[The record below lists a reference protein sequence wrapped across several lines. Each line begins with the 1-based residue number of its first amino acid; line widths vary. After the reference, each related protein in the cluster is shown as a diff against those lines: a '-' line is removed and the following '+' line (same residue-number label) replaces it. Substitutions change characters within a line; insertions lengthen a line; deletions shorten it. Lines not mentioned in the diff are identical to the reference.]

1 MNDADR
7 EELMARRIAE
17 KVAEDTDKLIK
28 RKYFWI
34 ATLFAGISWFGG
46 AALITSIVQLR
57 VIEKMEPHLQD
68 LARAKAT
75 TDLMSEKLK
84 EANKTIQAV
93 EEKIDA
99 TTKREATL
107 DASVREI
114 DEKLKTRE
122 ATLDASVREIDE
134 KLRTGQARLTE
145 LSTSGALAIQQLND
159 RFKGVG
165 AAVSEIFVANQKPD
179 AGNLH
184 VRIAKTE
191 AISRLDK
198 PQIVLRLVGDV
209 PPQLESELTEKLSDY
224 LVTSEGPFRL
234 TVHVPD
240 RREKAVGHA
249 GEAVSLMLYEKFY
262 ESDAAMA
269 KQIAR
274 KTESSLRYFYESDA
288 AMAQQIA
295 RKTEDALK
303 QVGIDNKPI
312 PTLNFTGQSIRPP
325 EGSFELWI
333 NLSKGQLL

>member
-7 EELMARRIAE
+7 EELMFRRISE
-17 KVAEDTDKLIK
+17 KVIEDTDKLIK

-34 ATLFAGISWFGG
+34 AILFAGISWFGG
-46 AALITSIVQLR
+46 AALLTSIVQLR

-84 EANKTIQAV
+84 EANKTMQAV
-93 EEKIDA
+93 EDKIDA

-114 DEKLKTRE
+114 DEKLRTRE

-145 LSTSGALAIQQLND
+145 LSTSGSLAIQQLND
-159 RFKGVG
+159 RLKGVG
-165 AAVSEIFVANQKPD
+165 AAVSEIFVANQ
-179 AGNLH
+179 NQ
-184 VRIAKTE
+184 KTE

-209 PPQLESELTEKLSDY
+209 PPQLASELTEKLSDY
-224 LVTSEGPFRL
+224 LVTSEGPFTVQTLR
-234 TVHVPD
+234 VHVPD

-249 GEAVSLMLYEKFY
+249 GEAG
-262 ESDAAMA
+262 
-269 KQIAR
+269 
-274 KTESSLRYFYESDA
+274 SSLRYFYESDA

-303 QVGIDNKPI
+303 QVGIDNKPM
-312 PTLNFTGQSIRPP
+312 PTLNFTGQSIKPP

-333 NLSKGQLL
+333 NLSNGRLL

>member
-7 EELMARRIAE
+7 EELMFRRISE
-17 KVAEDTDKLIK
+17 KVIEDTDKLIK

-34 ATLFAGISWFGG
+34 AILFAGISWFGG
-46 AALITSIVQLR
+46 AALLTSIVQLR

-84 EANKTIQAV
+84 EANKTMQAV
-93 EEKIDA
+93 EDKIDA
-99 TTKREATL
+99 TTK
-107 DASVREI
+107 
-114 DEKLKTRE
+114 RE

-145 LSTSGALAIQQLND
+145 LSTSGSLAIQQLND
-159 RFKGVG
+159 RLKGVG
-165 AAVSEIFVANQKPD
+165 AAVSEIFVANQ
-179 AGNLH
+179 NQ
-184 VRIAKTE
+184 KTE

-209 PPQLESELTEKLSDY
+209 PPQLASELTEKLSDY
-224 LVTSEGPFRL
+224 LVTSEGPFTVQTLR
-234 TVHVPD
+234 VHVPD

-249 GEAVSLMLYEKFY
+249 GEAGSSLRYFYESSY

-274 KTESSLRYFYESDA
+274 KTESGLRYFYESDA

-303 QVGIDNKPI
+303 QVGIDNKPM
-312 PTLNFTGQSIRPP
+312 PTLNFTGQSIKPP

-333 NLSKGQLL
+333 NLSNGRLL

>member
-99 TTKREATL
+99 TTK
-107 DASVREI
+107 
-114 DEKLKTRE
+114 RE